1 MPRITGNLVNAYFV
15 CKRKLWLYAH
25 EVNPFADHDLLETGR
40 IYDQFTYKREKEG
53 ITMDGMKVDLLRR
66 GEGQT
71 VVGEV
76 KKSSAFL
83 VAARMQLAYYLYR
96 LKKEGIEA
104 EGELLIPKEKK
115 REKVML
121 DEDLTRELERA
132 ISEIQR
138 IIDQER
144 APEARKTRFCA
155 KCAYAEF
162 CWS

>member
-1 MPRITGNLVNAYFV
+1 MSRELNPEEDNDLMDLGRAIHEFSF
-15 CKRKLWLYAH
+15 KR
-25 EVNPFADHDLLETGR
+25 D
-40 IYDQFTYKREKEG
+40 EKE
-53 ITMDGMKVDLLRR
+53 IAVEGMKFDIVRNDN
-66 GEGQT
+66 GKIKVYEI
-71 VVGEV
+71 
-76 KKSSAFL
+76 KKSSRFEL
-83 VAARMQLAYYLYR
+83 PSRMQLAYYLYR

-121 DEDLTRELERA
+121 DENLTRELERA